1 MDAFEQQIAEL
12 QRRRQVGA
20 QGAGFNAP
28 QGKMVSGRYVKA
40 NPLEYLAEAL
50 RGAGQ
55 SRDSVMAGE
64 EIGALQDK
72 RQKAIADALRG
83 FQSELNPSQAGTG
96 QTGMVNDA
104 LPSEMQIGA
113 QPQITRQ
120 PNMQAAFGHLMNS
133 NIGSLQSAG
142 MTGMLS
148 NAQEQAKQA
157 QAQALQQRQMQAL
170 QSAKSPQEALAMG
183 VPYEAVKNF
192 YEAKNLGR
200 DKVQFKDVGGSLVPV
215 NEYGEQ
221 ANVPSLP
228 MTGNPFKDLLVAGPD
243 GKPVVNEPM
252 YAAKSRIAN
261 AGAARNSTTVINA
274 GPKAFE
280 TELGKLDAGQ
290 LEKWRGDAQTAQSL
304 LGTIDSLRQAEK
316 TGAYSGGGAD
326 TRLAVSNMIEGWT
339 GIVPKGLVGSQVYNA
354 EANKLILDRV
364 KALGANPSNA
374 DREFIQ
380 KTVPQLANN
389 SEARKQMADWM
400 EQKAK
405 KTINLYKKADAYAR
419 ENSGLKG
426 FHDIGDDAPSQE
438 GIPTQDAIRA
448 EIERRRKK

>member
-55 SRDSVMAGE
+55 SRDSVMAGDE
-64 EIGALQDK
+64 MNALQDK

-96 QTGMVNDA
+96 STGMVNDA
-104 LPSEMQIGA
+104 LPPEMQIGA
-113 QPQITRQ
+113 QAQLPPRQ

-142 MTGMLS
+142 MSGMLS

-157 QAQALQQRQMQAL
+157 QAQAMQQRQMQILKA
-170 QSAKSPQEALAMG
+170 AKTPQEALAMG
-183 VPYEAVKNF
+183 VPFEAVKNY
-192 YEAKNLGR
+192 YESPNIGR
-200 DKVQFKDVGGSLVPV
+200 EEIKYVDSNGTLIPTTK
-215 NEYGEQ
+215 YGKAEG
-221 ANVPSLP
+221 VPSIGP
-228 MTGNPFKDLLVAGPD
+228 SGNPYKDLLVAGPD

-274 GPKAFE
+274 GQKGYENESKLRQDFKGEPIYKDYNDMKAAHAQIKKGLSQANPIGDVAAATKIMKLLDPGSVVRE
-280 TELGKLDAGQ
+280 SELAIAMGAAGKLDRLQNFADMYITGKKLTPTQRKEFSALSDELFSAAGDQ
-290 LEKWRGDAQTAQSL
+290 YNKKRSEYEGFAKRYDLSGD
-304 LGTIDSLRQAEK
+304 
-316 TGAYSGGGAD
+316 
-326 TRLAVSNMIEGWT
+326 V
-339 GIVPKGLVGSQVYNA
+339 
-354 EANKLILDRV
+354 
-364 KALGANPSNA
+364 LGAPH
-374 DREFIQ
+374 EG
-380 KTVPQLANN
+380 N
-389 SEARKQMADWM
+389 SPPAM
-400 EQKAK
+400 
-405 KTINLYKKADAYAR
+405 
-419 ENSGLKG
+419 
-426 FHDIGDDAPSQE
+426 
-438 GIPTQDAIRA
+438 PTQDAVAA